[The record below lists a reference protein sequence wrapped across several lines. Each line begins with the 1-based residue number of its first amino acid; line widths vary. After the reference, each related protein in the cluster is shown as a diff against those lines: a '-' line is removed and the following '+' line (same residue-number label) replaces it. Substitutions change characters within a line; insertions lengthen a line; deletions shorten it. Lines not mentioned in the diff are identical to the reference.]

1 MADHK
6 RWQRGENAFMRH
18 NGIAIT
24 RVSMQE
30 AESCL
35 NIRLESLNLYGKL
48 HGGAYFTLADTAS
61 GALARADGRAYV
73 TMDSHL
79 TFIRPAPQQG
89 EVFAHALLRHR
100 GRSSC
105 VAAVEIKDGENR
117 LLATGSFTFF
127 CVEGA
132 ETV

>member
-1 MADHK
+1 MVDHK

-35 NIRLESLNLYGKL
+35 NIRPESLNLYGKL

-79 TFIRPAPQQG
+79 TFIRPALSG
-89 EVFAHALLRHR
+89 LLCYPL
-100 GRSSC
+100 GLGLIG
-105 VAAVEIKDGENR
+105 AWMGTFGDQAVRFVMSFIRFHK
-117 LLATGSFTFF
+117 GSWTKLKL
-127 CVEGA
+127 
-132 ETV
+132 